1 MFVTLHVFVD
11 ITLLFFVFLVVFA
24 NAGYSGTV
32 APCSDAIRVNVTRD
46 GSAVDQFEPFF
57 AFEVALCFGAV
68 VSLDRPF
75 VVISEWM
82 TFLKTCLTV
91 SKAKNIILT
100 FLNGINAIVIFVTIC
115 VFCLVFLV
123 FVSFLVFLF
132 GLVFRLIFVL
142 VLVLVLGLIIVVVTL
157 TLDSFF
163 NDFRG

>member
-91 SKAKNIILT
+91 SNAKNIILT

-115 VFCLVFLV
+115 VFFLVFLV
-123 FVSFLVFLF
+123 FVIFLVFLL
-132 GLVFRLIFVL
+132 GLVFRLIF
-142 VLVLVLGLIIVVVTL
+142 VLVLGLIIVVVTL

>member
-82 TFLKTCLTV
+82 TF
-91 SKAKNIILT
+91 

-115 VFCLVFLV
+115 VFFLVFLV
-123 FVSFLVFLF
+123 FVIFLVFLL

-163 NDFRG
+163 NDLRG